1 MQQVLEKIKELKNNK
16 KLSHFYIFNFKEKN
30 EDDFLLSLIN
40 ILYDKKL
47 DNNTELNNIS
57 SNIILID
64 GTSKIIKKE
73 EVETSFYNSIM
84 LSNSNLVLIIIKN
97 IENSTANTLNS
108 FLKFIEEPSP
118 NILIVSTTQK
128 VNKILPTI
136 ISRAQVININTKKE
150 TNNNWTNIHYSITKQ
165 KDVPEDIL
173 RTNEKI
179 FNKFSELFINHFQ
192 KLNLNS
198 CIELTYYIKT
208 NINKK
213 DDFLLLTLIYL
224 SNVSNVFFSQIKE
237 MQELKIILHN
247 DKSINHYQ
255 KFCELLYDFFDKIS
269 NYNLDFQIQ
278 KTSWL
283 IKFTEM
289 YE

>member
-1 MQQVLEKIKELKNNK
+1 M
-16 KLSHFYIFNFKEKN
+16 
-30 EDDFLLSLIN
+30 
-40 ILYDKKL
+40 
-47 DNNTELNNIS
+47 NNIS

-97 IENSTANTLNS
+97 IENATANTLNS
-108 FLKFIEEPSP
+108 FLKFIEEPNP
-118 NILIVSTTQK
+118 NILIVSITQK
-128 VNKILPTI
+128 ANKILPTI

-179 FNKFSELFINHFQ
+179 FNKFSILFINHL

-224 SNVSNVFFSQIKE
+224 SNVSNVFFTK
-237 MQELKIILHN
+237 
-247 DKSINHYQ
+247 
-255 KFCELLYDFFDKIS
+255 
-269 NYNLDFQIQ
+269 
-278 KTSWL
+278 
-283 IKFTEM
+283 
-289 YE
+289 